1 MSEFSNVDVDLQCFF
16 PGTNRCVVVTAVCT
30 LLVKVGNYPCSVR
43 AQSSELRE
51 FGLGGQVF
59 PFRVSPP
66 QKPPHVVARH
76 VLLFCAFIAFH
87 FTPMLCTSPLAIPS
101 RKRQQARDKE
111 RIVCDAI
118 YSGKQTLFH
127 TTPPPRTINIWT
139 CSLGSLH
146 VV

>member
-1 MSEFSNVDVDLQCFF
+1 VSSLKCWR
-16 PGTNRCVVVTAVCT
+16 GLAVFLPRDQQMCGGNGGMYLAGQGRQLS
-30 LLVKVGNYPCSVR
+30 LLS
-43 AQSSELRE
+43 QSSQPRE

-87 FTPMLCTSPLAIPS
+87 FTPMLCTSPLAIPL
-101 RKRQQARDKE
+101 RIRQQARDKE

-118 YSGKQTLFH
+118 YSGKQTLVH

-146 VV
+146 LV